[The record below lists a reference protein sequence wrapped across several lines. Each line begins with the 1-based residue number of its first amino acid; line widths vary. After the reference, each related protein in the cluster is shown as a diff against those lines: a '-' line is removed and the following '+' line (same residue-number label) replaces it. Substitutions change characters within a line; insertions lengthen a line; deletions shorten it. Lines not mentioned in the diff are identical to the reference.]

1 MPYHAVHTVLSA
13 QSRLIESTMQPV
25 LPLRLRAILSEAPD
39 YPPQGLSGSLCMCPL
54 VVLCLSW
61 SELHHQTQVIL
72 KVRGFLSIS
81 FFPLFSCFWDNS
93 NFNGSCPEICHHH
106 LVDVSLGSIEDKWE
120 LVANFLIAVTRQ
132 NDSFEK
138 WCSVYLTQKSEQFI
152 SARQGWSSVL
162 AEPAQPHPE
171 YLWAPLADAKE
182 WQAYSNRTSSGISL
196 GCLGWSLHYSQE
208 HWAQEEPGPLR
219 YLERTVFKASHEA

>member
-120 LVANFLIAVTRQ
+120 LVAKFFNSCDQA
-132 NDSFEK
+132 K
-138 WCSVYLTQKSEQFI
+138 WQLWKMMLSLLDPKEWAVYLCQAGLELCPCWAS
-152 SARQGWSSVL
+152 
-162 AEPAQPHPE
+162 PAPSGVP
-171 YLWAPLADAKE
+171 PL
-182 WQAYSNRTSSGISL
+182 SSSG
-196 GCLGWSLHYSQE
+196 
-208 HWAQEEPGPLR
+208 R
-219 YLERTVFKASHEA
+219 R